1 MADMAIFMRYTS
13 TCNVAVTLQVHLLYI
28 TNIVSITYIVC
39 CYIVCMIKVI
49 HISRYMGAYLQLS
62 ERQNC

>member
-1 MADMAIFMRYTS
+1 MADMAILHEIYQYMY
-13 TCNVAVTLQVHLLYI
+13 VAITLWVHLLHI